1 VLRDRIVPASTLP
14 ALVGPLPASSSLD
27 AAADVLLAALA
38 DAHAAARRESVELPA
53 AFRELVTWALRRRVQ
68 LAAEQAFDQLNP
80 DFGIA
85 ADASSPTGQRAVQT
99 REAALAL
106 GTRAAVTRS

>member
-1 VLRDRIVPASTLP
+1 VLRDRIVPASTLT
-14 ALVGPLPASSSLD
+14 ALVEPLPASLTLD
-27 AAADVLLAALA
+27 AAADALLAALA
-38 DAHAAARRESVELPA
+38 DTHAAARRESVELPA

-85 ADASSPTGQRAVQT
+85 ADASSPTGQWAVQT